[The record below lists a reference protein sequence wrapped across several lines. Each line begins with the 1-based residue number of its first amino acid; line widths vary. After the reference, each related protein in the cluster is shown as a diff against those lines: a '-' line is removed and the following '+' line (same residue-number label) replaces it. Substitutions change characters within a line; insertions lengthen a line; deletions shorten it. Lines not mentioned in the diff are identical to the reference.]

1 MNAKHIKVLALAAI
15 SLIVL
20 SGLLIFYMYKV
31 SPTQKKVSSLDKQIL
46 EDKKLLEA
54 LWKQVEEQQNVEVD
68 TLALQQKVPVQAL
81 VDQLLLDIKAIE
93 KSSLNTVQNIGVSY
107 SETTMTELFQA
118 SGVSLEPVNSN
129 PQTDS
134 TNESTASNSK
144 ETVEG
149 AATTETEGQASPSPN
164 NAGDQPEIYKAV
176 LGMTVIAPTF
186 ADLEKFILG
195 LESLRRVI
203 KVDTLNIT
211 EESDTYSL
219 SISTFYIPQMED
231 VVEELPPASY
241 PLPSG
246 KINPFNGNKPIINTP
261 GN

>member
-1 MNAKHIKVLALAAI
+1 MNAKHIKVLALAAL

-20 SGLLIFYMYKV
+20 SGLLIFYMNKV
-31 SPTQKKVSSLDKQIL
+31 SPTQKEVKTIEKQMTQ
-46 EDKKLLEA
+46 DTKLLET
-54 LWKQVEEQQNVEVD
+54 LQKQLEEQQNVKVD

-81 VDQLLLDIKAIE
+81 VDQLLLDIRALE

-107 SETTMTELFQA
+107 SQTTLTELFQA
-118 SGVSLEPVNSN
+118 SGVSLESVNSSPEAN
-129 PQTDS
+129 S

-144 ETVEG
+144 ETEEE
-149 AATTETEGQASPSPN
+149 AETEASPSPN
-164 NAGDQPEIYKAV
+164 NASDEPEIYKV
-176 LGMTVIAPTF
+176 ELGMTVKTPTF

-195 LESLRRVI
+195 LENLKRVI

-219 SISTFYIPQMED
+219 SISTFYVPQMED

-241 PLPSG
+241 PLSSG
-246 KINPFNGNKPIINTP
+246 KINPFNGNSPTINTP
-261 GN
+261 GNEERG